1 MLTYLILVVFATLL
15 LLTVTFLVRRDRKGR
30 DAASRALARAL
41 VLLTHDDQRCSPN
54 PEAISPRSNV
64 QSRG

>member
-41 VLLTHDDQRCSPN
+41 VLLTHDDPRCTQN
-54 PEAISPRSNV
+54 RETVSPRSNV
-64 QSRG
+64 KSVG